1 MIERNSLVG
10 DSIYISDQS
19 GDYKSDIGTPQH
31 YYNDPNGSGRYRKG
45 TGEKPQRNKDIYTM
59 YNELRKAGL
68 TEKQILDMWQM
79 KSTKFRQLYSLGS
92 AETRHDNVVE
102 AHRLLDLG
110 YSKSAIGRRMG
121 VNESTVRSW
130 LDDSIDIRKSKV
142 SERAD
147 VLKKFVDE
155 HGYVD
160 IGAGT
165 EMYLGCTA
173 TSLKNTVAMLE
184 QEGYKRQ
191 YYKVPQMGTNHRT
204 TMLVLAAPGMPY
216 KIGNEKFEIPSL
228 ATAGRQF
235 DENGNVGALG
245 LLKPV
250 SVDSKRILIKYTED
264 DGTGGAEKDGLI
276 ELRGTPEL
284 SLGRARYAQ
293 VRIGVDDTHYLK
305 GMAITNN
312 DMPDGIDIIFN
323 TNKKKDVPVMSD
335 DPKADSVLKPMK
347 RNETTGEIDW
357 DNPFGATI
365 KKKDSD
371 TDDDDFDDD
380 SVKAQRHYIDPKTGE
395 KKLSPV
401 NIVSEE
407 GDWSKWGKKLSP
419 QFLGKQKPAL
429 AKRQLDLYYA
439 DRLAEFEEIKS
450 LTNPTIKK
458 KLAYDFGETCD
469 GDAVR
474 LKAAE
479 FPGQAYHVLLP
490 FKSIKDNECYA
501 PNYPDGQ
508 RVALIRFPHAGTFEI
523 PVLTV
528 HNKGSEADNYI
539 HNARDAIGINAKV
552 AKQLSGADF
561 DGDTA
566 LVIPLSDKVR
576 LDAKSPLRELKD
588 FDPQTE
594 YKGYEGMKVIS
605 KAQQQIEMGIVSNLI
620 NDMTLQG
627 APEDEVARAVKHS
640 MVVIDAKKHKLDYNR
655 SYEENRI
662 RALQETYQKH
672 ADGTS
677 GFGAATLLS
686 RSKSE
691 IRVNA
696 RKDRYRIDPKTGE
709 KIFEDTKETYTYINA
724 KDSNGDRKKLTL
736 IQDKKNGGYF
746 TIDPIT
752 RERVYRT
759 EKEIARAKTEP
770 RTQISTKMYE
780 AKDAYTL
787 TSGGSKEH
795 PGTRMEA
802 VYAEHANRMK
812 ALANEARLLYL
823 ETPNLKYNKEAK
835 QLYSEQV
842 KSLDKKLRIA
852 LSNAPLERQA
862 QLLANKTIAKKL
874 EENPHMD
881 AEHKKKYKGQAINA
895 AREAVGAKKTRI
907 FIEDDEWEAIQ
918 HGAISDNKLR
928 QILANTD
935 LDILKQRALPRTG
948 NKISS
953 AVTNKIRM
961 MSIAGYSTAEIAEAT
976 GVSKSTVSKYVA

>member
-1 MIERNSLVG
+1 MIERGTVIG
-10 DSIYISDQS
+10 DSIYISNQT
-19 GDYKSDIGTPQH
+19 GDYRSDYGTPQNFI
-31 YYNDPNGSGRYRKG
+31 NDPHGSGRYRKG
-45 TGEKPQRNKDIYTM
+45 TGENPQRNKDIYTM
-59 YNELRKAGL
+59 YNELRKSGL
-68 TEKQILDMWQM
+68 SEKQIADMWKM
-79 KSTKFRQLYSLGS
+79 STTKLRQAYSLGS

-102 AHRLLDLG
+102 AHRLLELG

-130 LDDSIDIRKSKV
+130 LDENIDIRKSKV
-142 SERAD
+142 NERAE

-173 TSLKNTVAMLE
+173 TSMKNTIALLE
-184 QEGYKRQ
+184 QQGYKRQ
-191 YYKVPQMGTNHRT
+191 YYKVPQMGTNHKT
-204 TMLVLAAPGMPY
+204 TMLVLAAPDMPY
-216 KIGNEKFEIPSL
+216 KTGDEKFDIPSL
-228 ATAGRQF
+228 ATVGRQF
-235 DENGNVGALG
+235 DENGNIGALG

-250 SVDSKRILIKYTED
+250 SVDSSRILIRYNEND
-264 DGTGGAEKDGLI
+264 SGGVERDGLI

-293 VRIGVDDTHYLK
+293 VRIGVDDSHYLK

-312 DMPDGIDIIFN
+312 DMPEGIDIIFN
-323 TNKKKDVPVMSD
+323 TNKTKDIPMLSD
-335 DPKADSVLKPMK
+335 DPKADTVLKPMK
-347 RNETTGEIDW
+347 RNEKTGEIDW

-365 KKKDSD
+365 KKGN
-371 TDDDDFDDD
+371 TDDDDDLDDD

-429 AKRQLDLYYA
+429 AKRQLDLYHA

-458 KLAYDFGETCD
+458 KLAYDFAETCD
-469 GDAVR
+469 GDAVH

-490 FKSIKDNECYA
+490 FPDIKDNECYA
-501 PNYPDGQ
+501 PKYDDGQ

-523 PVLTV
+523 PILTV
-528 HNKGSEADNYI
+528 HNKGSVADNYI
-539 HNARDAIGINAKV
+539 HNARDAIGINSKV
-552 AKQLSGADF
+552 ARQLSGADF

-576 LDAKSPLRELKD
+576 LDAKSPLRELKN

-605 KAQQQIEMGIVSNLI
+605 KAHQQIEMGVVSNLI
-620 NDMTLQG
+620 TDMTLQG
-627 APEDEVARAVKHS
+627 APDDEIARAVKHS
-640 MVVIDAKKHKLDYNR
+640 MVVIDAKKHKLDYKR

-672 ADGTS
+672 TDGTS
-677 GFGAATLLS
+677 GFGAATLIS

-691 IRVNA
+691 KRVNA
-696 RKDRYRIDPKTGE
+696 REDRYGIDPKTGE
-709 KIFEDTKETYTYINA
+709 KIFKDTNETYTYINA

-736 IQDKKNGGYF
+736 IYDKKNGGYF
-746 TIDPIT
+746 TVDPIT

-759 EKEIARAKTEP
+759 EKEIARAKTEL
-770 RTQISTKMYE
+770 RTQKSTKMYE

-795 PGTRMEA
+795 PGTRMEG

-812 ALANEARLLYL
+812 ALGNEARLLYL
-823 ETPNLKYNKEAK
+823 ETPNLKYDKDAK
-835 QLYSEQV
+835 KIYAEQV

-862 QLLANKTIAKKL
+862 QLLANKTMAKKL

-881 AEHKKKYKGQAINA
+881 SEHKKKYKGQAINA
-895 AREAVGAKKTRI
+895 AREAVGAKKTLI

-918 HGAISDNKLR
+918 HGAISDSKLR

-935 LDILKQRALPRTG
+935 IDILKQRAMPRTS

-953 AVTNKIRM
+953 AVSNKIRM

-976 GVSKSTVSKYVA
+976 GVSRSTVSKYVA